1 LERGLLEPDLL
12 ERSPERGPEHGPERV
27 LQRSPERVFER
38 GCSRACRGGS
48 RDDEEPRMSHRT
60 ELPAAAK
67 SSQSYIESV
76 IASDGMKRVNYSQ
89 SDR

>member
-1 LERGLLEPDLL
+1 
-12 ERSPERGPEHGPERV
+12 
-27 LQRSPERVFER
+27 
-38 GCSRACRGGS
+38 
-48 RDDEEPRMSHRT
+48 MSHRT